1 MWAIPSLKVFDHM
14 YQLRKP
20 DSAVAGVGQRAR
32 SAGSGALFL
41 PYWEAW
47 HAAVHGVAESD
58 VTAQN

>member
-1 MWAIPSLKVFDHM
+1 M

-41 PYWEAW
+41 PCWEAW
-47 HAAVHGVAESD
+47 HAAVHGVTQSD
-58 VTAQN
+58 VTEQN